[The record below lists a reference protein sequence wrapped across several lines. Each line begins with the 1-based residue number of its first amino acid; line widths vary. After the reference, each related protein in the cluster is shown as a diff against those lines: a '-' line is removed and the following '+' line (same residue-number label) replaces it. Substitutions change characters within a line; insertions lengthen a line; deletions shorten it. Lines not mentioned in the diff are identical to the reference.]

1 VLAALSAAFE
11 LAPTKDD
18 ALGSLA
24 PVPVGKRTSPL
35 TDTDTLALDE
45 DQASVGAR
53 STLVPLL
60 HPWKAVAGR

>member
-45 DQASVGAR
+45 DQASVGA
-53 STLVPLL
+53 
-60 HPWKAVAGR
+60 